1 MTYSPYSYKM
11 TGSHRYTFVSTGKIR
26 IIKAVDFSPIGVE
39 NIYNLGFGDLLPD
52 GSLDVNVKSNNGD
65 ILKVLST
72 VVHITR
78 DFTTRFPAIE
88 IFFIGS
94 TEERTKLYARILKMY
109 YREFRKEFKI
119 SGLIQKS
126 NSYSAVPFEANDAFD
141 YFAFLIKKIE

>member
-1 MTYSPYSYKM
+1 MQDSQ
-11 TGSHRYTFVSTGKIR
+11 RYTFVSTGRMR
-26 IIKAVDFSPIGVE
+26 IIKAVDFTPLDIE

-52 GSLDVNVKSNNGD
+52 GSLDVTVTSNNGD

-72 VVHITR
+72 VVQITR
-78 DFTTRFPAIE
+78 DFTTRFPGVE

-109 YREFRKEFKI
+109 YREFNKEFKI
-119 SGLIQKS
+119 SGLMK
-126 NSYSAVPFEANDAFD
+126 NPDSYTAIPFEARNAFT

>member
-1 MTYSPYSYKM
+1 MM

-52 GSLDVNVKSNNGD
+52 GSLDDTVKSNNGD

-78 DFTTRFPAIE
+78 DFTTRFPTIE
-88 IFFIGS
+88 IFFIES

-109 YREFRKEFKI
+109 HKDFKKEFKI
-119 SGLIQKS
+119 SGLIKKLT
-126 NSYSAVPFEANDAFD
+126 SYTAVPFEANNAFD
-141 YFAFLIKKIE
+141 YFAFLIKKID